1 MIFDF
6 PAIPDLSSHLNKI
19 QYFTNLNLAAMN
31 GDDSPSHM
39 QPMVLEYESQHLPHF
54 YDPVL

>member
-1 MIFDF
+1 MCKSHTE
-6 PAIPDLSSHLNKI
+6 IPV
-19 QYFTNLNLAAMN
+19 T
-31 GDDSPSHM
+31 HM